1 MHVRVVGVHEGVKFL
16 EDLVGV
22 VLLQR
27 LGERDVHDV
36 GDDLGDRGEELLGE
50 VLGERDNGPGLDEAL
65 LALGEDVGHRDF
77 VLAVWVDA
85 PGVSCLDVLGKL
97 VPRVVRR
104 CGRGDVDLGED
115 FRVAVHLVHEL
126 LEVEG
131 AVR

>member
-77 VLAVWVDA
+77 VFAVWVDA
-85 PGVSCLDVLGKL
+85 PSVSCLDVLGKL
-97 VPRVVRR
+97 VPRVVRC

-115 FRVAVHLVHEL
+115 FRVAVHLVHKL